1 MEALVPVGLV
11 IFVCGFFFSIRKDKK
26 TKIRVAKTPFFGSL
40 IIFGVFWEFGHSS
53 DPAGDIIPV
62 TVVILVS
69 GLWLLALKTQ

>member
-26 TKIRVAKTPFFGSL
+26 TKIRVAKTLFFGSL
-40 IIFGVFWEFGHSS
+40 IIFGVFCVFGHSS
-53 DPAGDIIPV
+53 DPSEDLMPV
-62 TVVILVS
+62 TVAILVS